1 MKISMVVAA
10 AENNAIGKDN
20 KLLWHLP
27 KDLKFFKETTMGYP
41 IVMGRSTFESVGKP
55 LPGRR
60 NIVMT
65 RSAGLSFQGCEMVH
79 SVDEV
84 LQLLRTE
91 PQIMI
96 VGGAEIYRLFMPIA
110 DRIYLT
116 RVHTSPDAD
125 TFFEAIDKG
134 QWRNLSKEYHP
145 ADEKHLYAFTF
156 EIWDRLS

>member
-27 KDLKFFKETTMGYP
+27 LDLKFFKSITMGCP

-65 RSAGLSFQGCEMVH
+65 RSKGLSFQGCEMVH
-79 SVDEV
+79 SVEETLHL
-84 LQLLRTE
+84 LQSE
-91 PQIMI
+91 PQVMI

-110 DRIYLT
+110 ERIYLT
-116 RVHTSPDAD
+116 RVHTSPEAD
-125 TFFEAIDKG
+125 TFFEEFDKE
-134 QWRNLSKEYHP
+134 QWHKVSSEAHP
-145 ADEKHLYAFTF
+145 ADERHLYAYTF
-156 EIWDRLS
+156 EVWDRLA